1 MKKQVTK
8 ILLAAVLFS
17 MIGQNFAYAEI
28 ANQRNSIWQLAKTNT
43 QKIGTVGVEIV
54 SRAGSRL
61 FCLTKF
67 AFSGGNKL
75 LSVFAKRLAS
85 HSQRFGHSQR
95 FEGINNKHIAT
106 GAAVIAIAGGIAY
119 YLLVNP
125 KYEELYNAIRSQCSA
140 ADDEEGAR
148 CVFENGSAKNYL
160 PQWYYPQTKAHYI
173 KGFVKYCDGKD
184 ANVLSVA
191 SKYYQYITRPWA
203 SKKELIK
210 ISIGAATAIALTFK
224 PEKKSTGTTTSLDF
238 YQDSCYLG

>member
-8 ILLAAVLFS
+8 ILLTAVLFS

-28 ANQRNSIWQLAKTNT
+28 ANQRNSIWQLAKTNI
-43 QKIGTVGVEIV
+43 QKIGTVGDEIV

-61 FCLTKF
+61 FCLTKS

-75 LSVFAKRLAS
+75 LSVFAKGLAS
-85 HSQRFGHSQR
+85 HSQR
-95 FEGINNKHIAT
+95 FEGINNRHIAA
-106 GAAVIAIAGGIAY
+106 GAAVIAVAGGIAY

-125 KYEELYNAIRSQCSA
+125 KYEELYNAIRNQCSA

-148 CVFENGSAKNYL
+148 CVFENSSAKNYL
-160 PQWYYPQTKAHYI
+160 PQWYYPQTKARYI

-224 PEKKSTGTTTSLDF
+224 PEKKSTKTTASLDF
-238 YQDSCYLG
+238 YQDPCYLG